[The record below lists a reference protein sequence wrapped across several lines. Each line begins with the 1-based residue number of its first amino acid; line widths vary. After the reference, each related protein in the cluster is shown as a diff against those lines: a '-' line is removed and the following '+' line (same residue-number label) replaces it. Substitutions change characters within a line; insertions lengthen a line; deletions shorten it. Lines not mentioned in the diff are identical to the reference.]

1 MPEITLDIADF
12 HWVTQILDTMDSG
25 LIVLDNQYK
34 VCVWN
39 SFMQSYSGILSQD
52 ILGECLFDHFEDLPR
67 TWLETKLKIT
77 ADLETRSFS
86 SWENRPFLFKF
97 NNFSPVS
104 HSSDFMYQD
113 IVITPLRSLAGEV
126 SHIAIQINDVS
137 ETARNRI
144 HLKETNQHLSEISR
158 KDGLTGL
165 FNRAYWEQ
173 SLKDEFAHLKV
184 IGGPSSLVIFDI
196 DHFKH
201 VNDSY
206 GHPVGDEVIRR
217 TSSLLR
223 KTARSSDIC
232 GRFGGEEFTVLL
244 PNTNQEQASYFAER
258 LRKRIEQEIVKVEG
272 FAINYTISI
281 GVCEYISTF
290 DSHTQWLK
298 SADAALYD
306 AKEKGRNR
314 TCFYDSQAGG
324 AQSSLI

>member
-1 MPEITLDIADF
+1 MSEITLDIADF

-25 LIVLDNQYK
+25 LIVLDQEYK

-39 SFMQSYSGILSQD
+39 SFMQSYSGILSQN

-67 TWLETKLKIT
+67 TWLETKLKT
-77 ADLETRSFS
+77 SADLETRSFS
-86 SWENRPFLFKF
+86 SWENRPYLFKF

-104 HSSDFMYQD
+104 NSSNLMFQD
-113 IVITPLRSLAGEV
+113 IVITPLRSLSGEV

-144 HLKETNQHLSEISR
+144 HLRETNQHLSEISR

-173 SLKDEFAHLKV
+173 SLKEEFAQLKV
-184 IGGPSSLVIFDI
+184 IEGASSLVIFDI
-196 DHFKH
+196 DHFKK
-201 VNDSY
+201 VNDTY
-206 GHPVGDEVIRR
+206 GHHTGDEVIRR

-244 PNTNQEQASYFAER
+244 PHTNQEQASYFAER
-258 LRKRIEQEIVKVEG
+258 LRKRIEQEIVKVED
-272 FAINYTISI
+272 FLINYTISI
-281 GVCEYISTF
+281 GVCEYKSYF
-290 DSHTQWLK
+290 ESHTQWLK
-298 SADAALYD
+298 SADAALYR
-306 AKEKGRNR
+306 AKENGRNQ
-314 TCFYDSQAGG
+314 TCCYEDD
-324 AQSSLI
+324 

>member
-1 MPEITLDIADF
+1 MSDITLDIADF

-25 LIVLDNQYK
+25 LIVLDQEYK

-39 SFMQSYSGILSQD
+39 SFMQSYSGVLSQE
-52 ILGECLFDHFEDLPR
+52 ILGECLFEHFEELPR
-67 TWLETKLKIT
+67 TWLETKIKAA

-86 SWENRPFLFKF
+86 SWENRPYLFKF

-104 HSSDFMYQD
+104 NSSDFMYQD
-113 IVITPLRSLAGEV
+113 IVITPLIGLSGEV
-126 SHIAIQINDVS
+126 SHIAIQVNDVS

-184 IGGPSSLVIFDI
+184 IDGPCSLVIFDI
-196 DHFKH
+196 DHFKK
-201 VNDSY
+201 VNDTY
-206 GHPVGDEVIRR
+206 GHPTGDEVIRR
-217 TSSLLR
+217 TSALLR

-244 PNTNQEQASYFAER
+244 PHTNRSK
-258 LRKRIEQEIVKVEG
+258 L
-272 FAINYTISI
+272 AISQS
-281 GVCEYISTF
+281 VC
-290 DSHTQWLK
+290 
-298 SADAALYD
+298 
-306 AKEKGRNR
+306 AKELSKR
-314 TCFYDSQAGG
+314 S
-324 AQSSLI
+324 

>member
-1 MPEITLDIADF
+1 MSEITLDIADF

-25 LIVLDNQYK
+25 LIVLDQEYK

-39 SFMQSYSGILSQD
+39 SFMQSYSGILSQN

-67 TWLETKLKIT
+67 TWLETKLKT
-77 ADLETRSFS
+77 SADLETRSFS
-86 SWENRPFLFKF
+86 SWENRPYLFKF

-104 HSSDFMYQD
+104 NSSNLMFQD
-113 IVITPLRSLAGEV
+113 IVITPLRSLSGEV

-144 HLKETNQHLSEISR
+144 HLRETNQHLSEISR

-173 SLKDEFAHLKV
+173 SLKEEFAQLKV
-184 IGGPSSLVIFDI
+184 IEGASSLVIFDI
-196 DHFKH
+196 DHFKK
-201 VNDSY
+201 VNDTY
-206 GHPVGDEVIRR
+206 GHHTGDEVIRR

-244 PNTNQEQASYFAER
+244 PHTNQEQASYFAER
-258 LRKRIEQEIVKVEG
+258 LRKRIEQEIVKVED
-272 FAINYTISI
+272 FLINYTISI
-281 GVCEYISTF
+281 GVCEYKLYF
-290 DSHTQWLK
+290 ESHTQWLK
-298 SADAALYD
+298 SADAALYR
-306 AKEKGRNR
+306 AKENGRNQ
-314 TCFYDSQAGG
+314 TCCHVDD
-324 AQSSLI
+324 